1 MQPPLHTT
9 IVRQAIAG
17 APSHVN
23 VRIDT
28 PTWWGER
35 LPHRLA
41 GKTVRLATVFDL
53 AHPVHVSA
61 VMLHMMFAHGHVLR
75 VLVARWLGLP
85 AGAGQHFLLDT
96 GSLNVLDYY
105 RGIPASKTWNAPLVG
120 DVPPNG
126 EGGSEA
132 VTEPLIGMVTTPG
145 HVKRTKQ

>member
-1 MQPPLHTT
+1 
-9 IVRQAIAG
+9 
-17 APSHVN
+17 
-23 VRIDT
+23 
-28 PTWWGER
+28 
-35 LPHRLA
+35 
-41 GKTVRLATVFDL
+41 
-53 AHPVHVSA
+53 
-61 VMLHMMFAHGHVLR
+61 MLHMMFAHGHVLR

-105 RGIPASKTWNAPLVG
+105 RGIPALKTWNAPVVG

-126 EGGSEA
+126 DKGSEA